1 MKLLVTG
8 ATGFIGQ
15 YLVKKLTQEGHSVR
29 CLVRDLRQAEKLLGK
44 KNIEYVQGDLTIT
57 ETLDNI
63 CDQISVVYHLAA
75 VMGHE
80 PPSKSAFEK
89 FRQINTEGT
98 KNLAECCV
106 GKGIDRF
113 IYVSSTAAMGL
124 LNESVVSEVTPC
136 RPHTPYQ
143 VSKYE
148 GELVLK
154 EFLEKHSLP
163 VVILR
168 PSMVYGPGFGGDF
181 LTISKLVKTGFF
193 PKIGFGKNLS
203 PALYIEDLKD
213 CLYGAKEKAAV
224 GETYI
229 ISSEESYE
237 LERVA
242 RIIAEALGVKVRMFF
257 VPKFLAKSGAGALE
271 HIFTLL
277 GKKPIVT
284 TRNIESTTT
293 DRIFKV
299 TKAKRDLG
307 FQQKVT
313 IEQGLRNTVRYFQS
327 VGYL

>member
-15 YLVKKLTQEGHSVR
+15 YLVKKLTQEGHTVR
-29 CLVRDLRQAEKLLGK
+29 CLVRDLRQAEKLLDK
-44 KNIEYVQGDLTIT
+44 KNIEYVLGDLTIK

-75 VMGHE
+75 IMGHE
-80 PPSKSAFEK
+80 PPSKPAFEK
-89 FRQINTEGT
+89 FRRVNTEGT
-98 KNLAECCV
+98 RNLAECCV

-124 LNESVVSEVTPC
+124 LKQSVVSEATPC

-154 EFLEKHSLP
+154 EFSEKRSLP

-181 LTISKLVKTGFF
+181 LTITKLIRTGFF

-203 PALYIEDLKD
+203 PALYIEDLVD
-213 CLYGAKEKAAV
+213 CLYGSKEKAAV

-237 LERVA
+237 LSSVA
-242 RIIAEALGVKVRMFF
+242 KIIAEASEVKVRMFF
-257 VPKFLAKSGAGALE
+257 VPKFLAMFGAWVLE

-284 TRNIESTTT
+284 SRNIDSTTT
-293 DRIFKV
+293 DRTFDV

-307 FQQKVT
+307 FQQRVT

-327 VGYL
+327 VGHL